1 MGTSLRR
8 TLPLAA
14 ALVTVTALAACT
26 SGQGTTGSTPVNGGV
41 ATVAEQV
48 GNSPDYIFPFLSIQ
62 YETTSNLTWFQSL
75 MYRPLYWFGV
85 GSSPGINYSLSL
97 ADPPSWSDNYQAV
110 TFKLKDYRWSD
121 GAKLTPE
128 NVAFWFGLDLTEK
141 ANWALYNPGDMPDDI
156 SKISYDDR
164 AGTVT
169 LRLKG
174 TVSPSF
180 FLDEELS
187 QITPLPLAWDLTAP
201 GQAGKCASEQQAT
214 QRASCPK
221 VYSYLTQQA
230 KDQSAY
236 AGSPLWKVVD
246 GPFRLSSYVPNG
258 EYTMVPNKSYSGP
271 VKPRLSQLK
280 FLPFASDAAEY
291 NELRSGT
298 TISIGTI
305 PSYDLPRKP
314 ASVPVGRN
322 PLSGYTMYPVNYWG
336 FQYLLINFNNPTVGP
351 LLRQLYARQVLQT
364 LVDQTVDIQKAYN
377 GYGYAS
383 YGPVPR
389 VPPNPFLD
397 AFEARNPYPFSISR
411 AQQILRAH
419 GWTVPSSGT
428 AYCSRPGS
436 GSSECGPGITA
447 GEKFQ
452 VKLESFSGAQA
463 VSETM
468 AQYVSDASQ
477 AGVDLVL
484 SQVPVHQLLADA
496 VQCKPSQASCGWQLL
511 NYGGVSYPSAYPSGK
526 PYFQTGAGQNIG
538 SYSSPE
544 MDSLIAKTVRS
555 ASSSAM
561 SNYENYAAV
570 QIPVI
575 WQPFQTSYIY
585 EVANNL
591 HGVAPFNP
599 LSFSNPANWY
609 FTR

>member
-1 MGTSLRR
+1 MGASLRR
-8 TLPLAA
+8 VLSLTTALAIA
-14 ALVTVTALAACT
+14 AALAACT
-26 SGQGTTGSTPVNGGV
+26 SGQSTTGNTPVHGGT

-62 YETTSNLTWFQSL
+62 YETTSNTTYFQSL
-75 MYRPLYWFGV
+75 MYLPLYWFGV
-85 GSSPGINYSLSL
+85 GSSPGVNYSLSL
-97 ADPPSWSDNYQAV
+97 ADPPSWSDNYQTV
-110 TFKLKDYRWSD
+110 TFKLKNYRWSD

-141 ANWALYNPGDMPDDI
+141 ANWALYDPGDMPDDI
-156 SKISYDDR
+156 SNISYDDQ

-169 LRLKG
+169 LHLNSP
-174 TVSPSF
+174 VSPTF

-187 QITPLPLAWDLTAP
+187 QVTPLPLAWDVTAP
-201 GQAGKCASEQQAT
+201 GRVGQCASEQTAA
-214 QRASCPK
+214 QRSSCPA
-221 VYSYLTQQA
+221 VYAYLSQQA

-236 AGSPLWKVVD
+236 ATSPLWKLVD
-246 GPFRLSSYVPNG
+246 GPFQLSSYVPGG

-271 VKPRLSQLK
+271 VRPKLSELK

-298 TISIGTI
+298 ISMGTV
-305 PSYDLPRKP
+305 PSNDLPPKSP
-314 ASVPVGRN
+314 SAPTGRN
-322 PLSGYTMYPVNYWG
+322 PVSGYTMYPVNYWG

-351 LLRQLYARQVLQT
+351 LLRHLYARQVLQT
-364 LVDQTVDIQKAYN
+364 LVNQQVDVQKAYN

-397 AFEARNPYPFSISR
+397 AFEETNPYPFSISKAR
-411 AQQILRAH
+411 QLLQSH

-436 GSSECGPGITA
+436 GPGECGAGVTA

-452 VKLESFSGAQA
+452 VKLESYSGAQA
-463 VSETM
+463 ISEIM
-468 AQYVSDASQ
+468 EEYVSDARQ

-484 SQVPVHQLLADA
+484 SQVPVHQMLADA
-496 VQCKPSQASCGWQLL
+496 VQCKSSQPSCGWQLL
-511 NYGGVSYPSAYPSGK
+511 NYGGVSYPSAYPSGR
-526 PYFQTGAGQNIG
+526 PYFETGAGQNIG

-544 MDSLIAKTVRS
+544 MDQLIEQTVRS

-561 SNYENYAAV
+561 SDYENYAAM

-575 WQPFQTSYIY
+575 WQPFQTSFIY
-585 EVANNL
+585 EVADNL
-591 HGVAPFNP
+591 RGVAPFNP
-599 LSFSNPANWY
+599 LSFSNPVNWY
-609 FTR
+609 LTH